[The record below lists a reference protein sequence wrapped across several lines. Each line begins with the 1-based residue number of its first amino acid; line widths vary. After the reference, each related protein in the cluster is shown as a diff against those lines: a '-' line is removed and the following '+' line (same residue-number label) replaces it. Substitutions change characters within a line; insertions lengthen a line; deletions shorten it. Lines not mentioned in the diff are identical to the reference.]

1 MQNENQTAK
10 GINVSDVVY
19 TIQKLGIS
27 SNLFGFNY
35 IRYAIELIAKD
46 ESYMHSITK
55 RLYPEIARAFNST
68 SQRVERAIRHAIDVS
83 MYRVNHEY
91 WDMIFD
97 GICTLDD
104 VRPTNS
110 EFLAT
115 LYTYLKYRC

>member
-1 MQNENQTAK
+1 MQNENQT